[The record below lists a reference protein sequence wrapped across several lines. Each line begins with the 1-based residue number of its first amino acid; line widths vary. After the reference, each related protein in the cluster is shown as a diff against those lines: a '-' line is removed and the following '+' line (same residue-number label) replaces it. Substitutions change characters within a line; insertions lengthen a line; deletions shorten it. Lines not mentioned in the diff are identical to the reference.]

1 MVYKI
6 YISTSQD
13 NQAYLSAVQQALFSI
28 NELALSSVNAE
39 QAPID
44 DSRRLQVART
54 LVREAKVFIGLYD
67 ATYGKIPA
75 GETESYESLEYQE
88 AVAANKAILIF
99 AVQGAYQN
107 ADERQKA
114 FLHHVMQNQVVT
126 RFTDADDLVA
136 KVKLSLDT
144 YRETQKHRK
153 LRPLSISNLREN
165 LPPLPDGQIQ
175 FSDTE
180 TSDES
185 TSINTEEDFAEWVDR
200 ALLLA
205 EDEIE
210 NIVRRALELHSA
222 QQQVM
227 NEPGE
232 DYDNKITVTPLWGE
246 PIRRSQ
252 FQSDIFMIMPFREP
266 YNSVYTEVIRP
277 LAADLNMTIKRGDE
291 FASTRGSIMQEVW
304 AALNSCRLVIAET
317 TMINANVYYELGIAH
332 TLGKPVILLTQ
343 TKEVE
348 ELPFDIRGLRF
359 TVYEDSA
366 TGSQDLEKNL
376 RKTIIWLMNDLEEQ
390 GLSADDV

>member
-232 DYDNKITVTPLWGE
+232 DYDNKITVAPLWGE

-390 GLSADDV
+390 GLSADDI

>member
-232 DYDNKITVTPLWGE
+232 DYDNKITVAPLWGE

-390 GLSADDV
+390 GLSAADV

>member
-232 DYDNKITVTPLWGE
+232 DYDNKITVAPLWGE

>member
-1 MVYKI
+1 
-6 YISTSQD
+6 D

-88 AVAANKAILIF
+88 AVAANKATLIF
-99 AVQGAYQN
+99 AMEGAYQN

-180 TSDES
+180 TSDER

-232 DYDNKITVTPLWGE
+232 DYDNKITVAPLWGE

-332 TLGKPVILLTQ
+332 TLGKPV
-343 TKEVE
+343 
-348 ELPFDIRGLRF
+348 
-359 TVYEDSA
+359 
-366 TGSQDLEKNL
+366 
-376 RKTIIWLMNDLEEQ
+376 
-390 GLSADDV
+390 